1 MPSQATSYFYTL
13 VAMGA
18 IALMLTNA
26 FEIQASSLKSESERR
41 ELGRLLE
48 TVASEGTE
56 LVALTQTTGAT
67 TRVCIRFPTM
77 IGTKHYWVR
86 LKSESSGAWVE
97 GGFGEP
103 WVGEPKFRVELP
115 GGISASGTYR
125 GGYGTLSLTCE
136 LQGSR
141 TVLTLGRW
149 EVG

>member
-1 MPSQATSYFYTL
+1 
-13 VAMGA
+13 
-18 IALMLTNA
+18 MLTNA

-56 LVALTQTTGAT
+56 LVALTQATGAT

-86 LKSESSGAWVE
+86 LKSEGSGAWME

-103 WVGEPKFRVELP
+103 WVGEPRFRVELP

-136 LQGSR
+136 LQGSGI
-141 TVLTLGRW
+141 VLTLGRW

>member
-18 IALMLTNA
+18 VALMLTNA

-56 LVALTQTTGAT
+56 LVALTQATGAT
-67 TRVCIRFPTM
+67 TKVCVRFPTM

-86 LKSESSGAWVE
+86 LKSEGSGAWVE

-103 WVGEPKFRVELP
+103 WVGEPRFRVELP
-115 GGISASGTYR
+115 VGISASGTYR

-136 LQGSR
+136 LQGSGM
-141 TVLTLGRW
+141 VLTLGRW

>member
-18 IALMLTNA
+18 VALMLTNA

-48 TVASEGTE
+48 TVASEGME
-56 LVALTQTTGAT
+56 LVALTQATGAT

-86 LKSESSGAWVE
+86 LKSEGSGAWVE

-115 GGISASGTYR
+115 RDISASGTYR

-136 LQGSR
+136 LQGSG

>member
-18 IALMLTNA
+18 VALMLTNA
-26 FEIQASSLKSESERR
+26 FEIQVSSLKSESERR

-56 LVALTQTTGAT
+56 LVALTQATGAT

-86 LKSESSGAWVE
+86 LKSEGSGAWVE

-103 WVGEPKFRVELP
+103 WVGEPRFRVELP

-136 LQGSR
+136 LQGSGI
-141 TVLTLGRW
+141 VLTLGRW

>member
-18 IALMLTNA
+18 VALMLTNA

-41 ELGRLLE
+41 ELVRLLE

-56 LVALTQTTGAT
+56 LVALTQATGAT

-86 LKSESSGAWVE
+86 LKSEGSGAWVE

-103 WVGEPKFRVELP
+103 WVGEPRFRVELP
-115 GGISASGTYR
+115 GGISVSGTYR
-125 GGYGTLSLTCE
+125 GGFGTLSLTCE
-136 LQGSR
+136 LQGSG